1 MKVIKNGKARGIE
14 IEKGGKKK
22 TFPSIRQ
29 ALIGTKLMN
38 EKSSMNKQE
47 ALLRFKRNG
56 YKVILNEKPK
66 KAVKSIEIK
75 TTDLKKPKSK
85 GEFSINKLIGDEVN
99 RKLLTDKLLKK
110 VKTPTVAKDGFYVKK
125 DTWKRLIIDLLV
137 LRKNVLL
144 TGASGTGKTELAQ
157 RFAKAIKSQI
167 EVYDMSAFTDA
178 TAGLFGSHR
187 MRAGTSY
194 FDKAHFYNTIQ
205 RGGVILLDEIT
216 RATRET
222 GNHLFSVLDDRKVL
236 TNPYSES
243 DVNNVA
249 NVNHSCMILATANE
263 GYQYTG
269 TKTLD
274 EALRQRFV
282 KVHVDYLPS
291 KIEADILIK
300 RCGISKEDATK
311 LVKIADK
318 IRTRCKNESLN
329 RATSIRE
336 LIDAG
341 DYISCGETF
350 LDAVEWSIVSGYQD
364 DEQDE
369 IRDLI
374 KQFG

>member
-1 MKVIKNGKARGIE
+1 MNKLCNGKKRGIT
-14 IEKGGKKK
+14 ITKDGISSS
-22 TFPSIRQ
+22 FPSIRK
-29 ALIGTKLMN
+29 ALIETKLMSK
-38 EKSSMNKQE
+38 ESSLNKYE
-47 ALLRFKRNG
+47 AIKRFERNG
-56 YKVILNEKPK
+56 YIVSNVQKTKEQVSKPIIKVNKSQ
-66 KAVKSIEIK
+66 VKR
-75 TTDLKKPKSK
+75 K
-85 GEFSINKLIGDEVN
+85 GEFCIETFKGDETD
-99 RKLLTDKLLKK
+99 RKALAEKLLKK
-110 VKTPTVAKDGFYVKK
+110 VKSPTIKKDGFYVPK

-144 TGASGTGKTELAQ
+144 TGASGTGKTELVQ
-157 RFAKAIKSQI
+157 RFANAIKSSI

-187 MRAGTSY
+187 MKSGTSY
-194 FDKAHFYNTIQ
+194 FDKAHFYNAIQ
-205 RGGVILLDEIT
+205 KGGVILLDEIT

-222 GNHLFSVLDDRKVL
+222 GNHLFSVLDDRKIL

-243 DVNNVA
+243 DSDNVA
-249 NVNHSCMILATANE
+249 KVDSSCMIIATANE

-282 KVHVDYLPS
+282 KIHIDYLPS
-291 KIEADILIK
+291 KIESDVLVK
-300 RCGISKEDATK
+300 RCGISHDDATK
-311 LVKIADK
+311 LVKIAEK
-318 IRTRCKNESLN
+318 IRERCKDESLN
-329 RATSIRE
+329 RATSLRE

-341 DYISCGETF
+341 DYLSCGESF